1 MKGNDTENDD
11 VWKLLGRAKPVS
23 VSPYFSRRVLRDI
36 RQQPESPVFFPLF
49 LLRWMGAGAFAL
61 LMAGFFSS
69 LTLDFPTSGMA
80 SNSPEFIE
88 AFDVAAGLDS
98 LLAVEDAAISAYAN
112 GL

>member
-1 MKGNDTENDD
+1 MNVNFENDEL
-11 VWKLLGRAKPVS
+11 WSLLGRTKPVF

-36 RQQPESPVFFPLF
+36 RHRPESRILPFS
-49 LLRWMGAGAFAL
+49 LLRWLGVGAFAL
-61 LMAGFFSS
+61 LTAGFFSS
-69 LTLDFPTSGMA
+69 LTLDVTGSGLA

-98 LLAVEDAAISAYAN
+98 ILAVEDAAVSAYAN